1 MTQTRS
7 LVESALL
14 TGLSVLLYIGS
25 AIPVVGMLLIFL
37 SPVPLAILEMRHD
50 LRRGFMA
57 LLVGSLLV
65 LIIEGPIQG
74 LSYALG
80 FSALGLALGRIIE
93 LKRSAVEIL
102 AWGSLVSLA
111 CKLALAVIMFQ
122 VTGLNPMNLDVS
134 GMEKTLDMMLRLP
147 VGLEQ
152 AAAMKQQIEAMM
164 KVLPLIVPATL
175 ILVSIIDTLL
185 CYWITGRVVRRLNHM
200 DLPHL
205 PPFTGWRFPV
215 SVLWAFMG
223 ALLCMVLGARDPRFA
238 FLTRVGL
245 NLQVLSQFIFVLQ
258 GMSLAAWFM
267 NRAGWGKTLRNFVL
281 VLVFLIPMLSTLAN
295 YAGIFDMCWDFR
307 SHIGG
312 DHR

>member
-14 TGLSVLLYIGS
+14 TGLSVILYLGS
-25 AIPVVGMLLIFL
+25 AVPLVGMLLIFL
-37 SPVPLAILEMRHD
+37 SPVPLVIIEMRHD
-50 LRRGFMA
+50 LRRGFVA
-57 LLVGSLLV
+57 LLAGSLIV
-65 LIIEGPIQG
+65 LALEGPVQG

-80 FSALGLALGRIIE
+80 FSVLGLALGRIIE

-111 CKLALAVIMFQ
+111 CKLTLAVIMFQ
-122 VTGLNPMNLDVS
+122 VTGLNPMNLDMS
-134 GMEKTLDMMLRLP
+134 GMERTLDMALRLP

-152 AAAMKQQIEAMM
+152 AAAMKQQLEAMM
-164 KVLPLIVPATL
+164 KVLPLIIPATM
-175 ILVSIIDTLL
+175 ILVSVIDTLL
-185 CYWITGRVVRRLNHM
+185 CFWITGKVVHRLSRV
-200 DLPHL
+200 DLPQL
-205 PPFTGWRFPV
+205 PPFARWRFPV

-245 NLQVLSQFIFVLQ
+245 NLQVLTQFIFVLQ

-267 NRAGWGKTLRNFVL
+267 NRAGWSGTLRNFVL
-281 VLVFLIPMLSTLAN
+281 VLLFLIPLFSTVAN

-307 SHIGG
+307 SRIGG
-312 DHR
+312 DR

>member
-14 TGLSVLLYIGS
+14 TGLSVILYLGS
-25 AIPVVGMLLIFL
+25 AVPLVGMLLIFL
-37 SPVPLAILEMRHD
+37 SPVPLVIIEMRHD
-50 LRRGFMA
+50 LRRGFVA
-57 LLVGSLLV
+57 LLAGSLIV
-65 LIIEGPIQG
+65 LALEGPVQG

-80 FSALGLALGRIIE
+80 FSVLGLALGRIIE

-111 CKLALAVIMFQ
+111 CKLTLAVIMFQ
-122 VTGLNPMNLDVS
+122 VTGLNPMNLDMS
-134 GMEKTLDMMLRLP
+134 GMERTLDMALRLP

-152 AAAMKQQIEAMM
+152 AAAMKQQLEAMM
-164 KVLPLIVPATL
+164 KVLPLIIPATM
-175 ILVSIIDTLL
+175 ILVSVIDTLL
-185 CYWITGRVVRRLNHM
+185 CFWITGKVVHRLSRV
-200 DLPHL
+200 DLPQL
-205 PPFTGWRFPV
+205 PPFARWRFPV

-223 ALLCMVLGARDPRFA
+223 ALLCIVLGARDPRFA

-245 NLQVLSQFIFVLQ
+245 NLQVLTQFIFVLQ

-267 NRAGWGKTLRNFVL
+267 NRAGWSRTLRNFVL
-281 VLVFLIPMLSTLAN
+281 VLLFLIPLFSTVVN

-307 SHIGG
+307 SRIGG
-312 DHR
+312 DR

>member
-14 TGLSVLLYIGS
+14 TGLSVILYLGS
-25 AIPVVGMLLIFL
+25 AVPLVGMLLIFL
-37 SPVPLAILEMRHD
+37 SPVPLVIIEMRHD
-50 LRRGFMA
+50 LRRGFVA
-57 LLVGSLLV
+57 LLAGSLIV
-65 LIIEGPIQG
+65 LALEGPVQG

-80 FSALGLALGRIIE
+80 FSVLGLALGRIIE

-111 CKLALAVIMFQ
+111 CKLTLAVIMFQ
-122 VTGLNPMNLDVS
+122 VTGLNPMNLDMS
-134 GMEKTLDMMLRLP
+134 GMERTLDMALRLP

-152 AAAMKQQIEAMM
+152 AAAMKQQLEAMM
-164 KVLPLIVPATL
+164 KVLPLIIPATM
-175 ILVSIIDTLL
+175 ILVSVIDTLL
-185 CYWITGRVVRRLNHM
+185 CFWITGKVVHRLSRV
-200 DLPHL
+200 DLPQL
-205 PPFTGWRFPV
+205 PPFARWRFPV

-223 ALLCMVLGARDPRFA
+223 ALLCMVFGARDPRFA

-245 NLQVLSQFIFVLQ
+245 NLQVLTQFIFVLQ

-267 NRAGWGKTLRNFVL
+267 NRAGWSRTLRNFVL
-281 VLVFLIPMLSTLAN
+281 VLLFLIPLFSTVVN

-307 SHIGG
+307 SRIGG
-312 DHR
+312 DR

>member
-14 TGLSVLLYIGS
+14 TGLSVILYLGS
-25 AIPVVGMLLIFL
+25 AVPLVGMLLIFL
-37 SPVPLAILEMRHD
+37 SPVPLVIIEMRHD
-50 LRRGFMA
+50 LRRGFVA
-57 LLVGSLLV
+57 LLAGSLIV
-65 LIIEGPIQG
+65 LALEGPVQG

-80 FSALGLALGRIIE
+80 FSVLGLALGRIIE

-111 CKLALAVIMFQ
+111 CKLTLVVIMFQ
-122 VTGLNPMNLDVS
+122 VTGLNPMNLDMS
-134 GMEKTLDMMLRLP
+134 GMERTLDMALRLP

-152 AAAMKQQIEAMM
+152 AAAMKQQLEAMM
-164 KVLPLIVPATL
+164 KVLPLIIPATM
-175 ILVSIIDTLL
+175 ILVSVIDTLL
-185 CYWITGRVVRRLNHM
+185 CFWITGKVVHRLSRV
-200 DLPHL
+200 DLPQL
-205 PPFTGWRFPV
+205 PPFARWRFPV

-245 NLQVLSQFIFVLQ
+245 NLQVLTQFIFVLQ

-267 NRAGWGKTLRNFVL
+267 NRAGWSRTLRNFVL
-281 VLVFLIPMLSTLAN
+281 VLLFLIPLFSTVAN

-307 SHIGG
+307 SRIGG
-312 DHR
+312 DR

>member
-14 TGLSVLLYIGS
+14 TGLSVILYLGS
-25 AIPVVGMLLIFL
+25 AVPLVGMLLIFL
-37 SPVPLAILEMRHD
+37 SPVPLVIIEMRHD
-50 LRRGFMA
+50 LRRGFVA
-57 LLVGSLLV
+57 LLAGSLIV
-65 LIIEGPIQG
+65 LALEGPVQG

-80 FSALGLALGRIIE
+80 FSVLGLALGRIIE

-111 CKLALAVIMFQ
+111 CKLTLAVIMFQ
-122 VTGLNPMNLDVS
+122 VTGLNPMNLDMS
-134 GMEKTLDMMLRLP
+134 GMERTLDMALRLP

-152 AAAMKQQIEAMM
+152 AAAMKQQLEAMM
-164 KVLPLIVPATL
+164 KVLPLIIPATM
-175 ILVSIIDTLL
+175 ILVSVIDTLL
-185 CYWITGRVVRRLNHM
+185 CFWITGKVVHWLSRV
-200 DLPHL
+200 DLPQL
-205 PPFTGWRFPV
+205 PPFARWRFPV

-245 NLQVLSQFIFVLQ
+245 NLQVLTQFIFVLQ

-267 NRAGWGKTLRNFVL
+267 NRAGWSGTLRNFVL
-281 VLVFLIPMLSTLAN
+281 VLLFLIPLFSTVVN

-307 SHIGG
+307 SRIGG
-312 DHR
+312 DR

>member
-14 TGLSVLLYIGS
+14 TGLSVILYLGS
-25 AIPVVGMLLIFL
+25 AVPLVGMLLIFL
-37 SPVPLAILEMRHD
+37 SPVPLIIIEMRHD
-50 LRRGFMA
+50 LRRGFVA
-57 LLVGSLLV
+57 LLAGSLIV
-65 LIIEGPIQG
+65 LALEGPVQG

-80 FSALGLALGRIIE
+80 FSVLGLALGRIIE

-111 CKLALAVIMFQ
+111 CKLTLAVIMFQ
-122 VTGLNPMNLDVS
+122 VTGLNPMNLDMS
-134 GMEKTLDMMLRLP
+134 GMERTLDMALRLP

-152 AAAMKQQIEAMM
+152 AAAMKQQLEAMM
-164 KVLPLIVPATL
+164 KVLPLIIPATM
-175 ILVSIIDTLL
+175 ILVSVIDTLL
-185 CYWITGRVVRRLNHM
+185 CFWITGKVVHRLSRV
-200 DLPHL
+200 DLPQL
-205 PPFTGWRFPV
+205 PPFARWRFPV

-245 NLQVLSQFIFVLQ
+245 NLQVLTQFIFVLQ

-267 NRAGWGKTLRNFVL
+267 NRAGWSRTLRNFVL
-281 VLVFLIPMLSTLAN
+281 VLLFLIPLFSTVVN

-307 SHIGG
+307 SRIGG
-312 DHR
+312 DR

>member
-14 TGLSVLLYIGS
+14 TGLSVILYLGS
-25 AIPVVGMLLIFL
+25 AVPLVGMLLIFL
-37 SPVPLAILEMRHD
+37 SPVPLVIIEMRHD
-50 LRRGFMA
+50 LRRGFVA
-57 LLVGSLLV
+57 LLAGSLIV
-65 LIIEGPIQG
+65 LALEGPVQG

-80 FSALGLALGRIIE
+80 FSVLGLALGRIIE

-111 CKLALAVIMFQ
+111 CKLTLAVIMFQ
-122 VTGLNPMNLDVS
+122 VTGLNPMNLDMS
-134 GMEKTLDMMLRLP
+134 GMERTLDMALRLP

-152 AAAMKQQIEAMM
+152 AAAMKQQLEAMM
-164 KVLPLIVPATL
+164 KVLPLIIPATM
-175 ILVSIIDTLL
+175 ILVSVIDTLL
-185 CYWITGRVVRRLNHM
+185 CFWITGKVVHRLSRV
-200 DLPHL
+200 DLPQL
-205 PPFTGWRFPV
+205 PPFARWRFPV

-245 NLQVLSQFIFVLQ
+245 NLQVLTQFIFVLQ

-267 NRAGWGKTLRNFVL
+267 NRAGWSRTLRNFVL
-281 VLVFLIPMLSTLAN
+281 VLLFLIPLFSTVVN

-307 SHIGG
+307 SRIGG
-312 DHR
+312 DR